1 VAQRVLFL
9 RAAGRHRDGSSRVVE
24 IFAAELEV
32 KKMAI
37 YRWQGVSPRGETIT
51 GEMEAATRDA
61 VLARLRAQRIQP
73 IPAKIRERGKGLDKE
88 ITIPGFGEKVK
99 THDVVVFTRQLG
111 TMIDAGLPIVQCLDI
126 LGSQTENK
134 KFRGIIKQ
142 LKDDVESGSTFTEA
156 LKKHPKIFDE
166 LFVNMISAGEIGGIL
181 DTILQR
187 LSVYMEK
194 SMKLKAKIKGAMI
207 YPATI
212 ITVATGVT
220 AVLLVWVIPVFAELF
235 SSFGQELPAPTQFVI
250 NLSNFTIAYFH
261 FITMVFMAIAVALRY
276 TYKTENG
283 RLMMDRAFLEAPVF
297 GDLIRKSSIARFSRT
312 LSTLVSS
319 GVPILDALL
328 ITAKTAGNKVVE
340 RAVLATRLSISEGNS
355 ISEPLIQSKVFPP
368 MVCQMIAVGE
378 STGALDAML
387 QKIAEFY
394 EDEVDNMVANLTTLM
409 EPLVILFLGVII
421 GGLVISMYLPIF
433 KLGSV
438 IG

>member
-1 VAQRVLFL
+1 
-9 RAAGRHRDGSSRVVE
+9 
-24 IFAAELEV
+24 
-32 KKMAI
+32 MAI
-37 YRWQGVSPRGETIT
+37 YRWQGVSPRGETIS

-73 IPAKIRERGKGLDKE
+73 IPAKIRERGKGLDRE
-88 ITIPGFGEKVK
+88 IALPGLGEKVK
-99 THDVVVFTRQLG
+99 TRDVVIFTRQLG

-126 LGSQTENK
+126 LGNQTENK
-134 KFRGIIKQ
+134 KFRGIIRQ

-156 LKKHPKIFDE
+156 LRKHPKIFDD

-212 ITVATGVT
+212 ITVAGGVT
-220 AVLLVWVIPVFAELF
+220 AVLLIWVIPVFAELF

-261 FITMVFMAIAVALRY
+261 FLIMAMVAAAVAVRY
-276 TYKTENG
+276 TYQTENG
-283 RLMMDRAFLEAPVF
+283 RMAMDRAFLEAPVF
-297 GDLIRKSSIARFSRT
+297 GDLIRKSSIARFTRT

-328 ITAKTAGNKVVE
+328 ITAKTSGNKVVE

-355 ISEPLIQSKVFPP
+355 ISEPLVQSKVFPP

-409 EPLVILFLGVII
+409 EPLVILFLGIII

>member
-1 VAQRVLFL
+1 
-9 RAAGRHRDGSSRVVE
+9 
-24 IFAAELEV
+24 
-32 KKMAI
+32 MAI
-37 YRWQGVSPRGETIT
+37 YRWQGVTPRGETIS

-61 VLARLRAQRIQP
+61 VLARLRSQRIQP
-73 IPAKIRERGKGLDKE
+73 IPTKIRERGKGFDKQ
-88 ITIPGFGEKVK
+88 ITIPGFGESIK
-99 THDVVVFTRQLG
+99 TRDVVVFTRQLG

-126 LGSQTENK
+126 LASQTTNK
-134 KFRGIIKQ
+134 KLRGIIRQ
-142 LKDDVESGSTFTEA
+142 LKEDVEAGATFTEA
-156 LKKHPKIFDE
+156 LRKHNKVFDD

-187 LSVYMEK
+187 LAVYMEK

-212 ITVATGVT
+212 VTVATGVT

-261 FITMVFMAIAVALRY
+261 FITVLVVAIGFALRHA
-276 TYKTENG
+276 YKTENG
-283 RLMMDRAFLEAPVF
+283 RLTIDRAILQMPVF
-297 GDLIRKSSIARFSRT
+297 GELIRKSAIARFTRT
-312 LSTLVSS
+312 LGTLVSS

-328 ITAKTAGNKVVE
+328 ITAKTSGNKVVE
-340 RAVLATRLSISEGNS
+340 RAVLSTRVSISEGNS
-355 ISEPLIQSKVFPP
+355 ISAPLTQSKVFPP

-378 STGALDAML
+378 STGALDTML

-394 EDEVDNMVANLTTLM
+394 EDEVDNMVANLTALM
-409 EPLVILFLGVII
+409 EPMVILFLGIII

-433 KLGSV
+433 KLGAV

>member
-1 VAQRVLFL
+1 
-9 RAAGRHRDGSSRVVE
+9 
-24 IFAAELEV
+24 
-32 KKMAI
+32 MAI
-37 YRWQGVSPRGETIT
+37 YRWQGVSPRGETIS

-73 IPAKIRERGKGLDKE
+73 NPAKIRERGKGLDRE
-88 ITIPGFGEKVK
+88 IPLPGLGEKVK
-99 THDVVVFTRQLG
+99 ARDVVIFTRQLG

-126 LGSQTENK
+126 LASQTENK
-134 KFRGIIKQ
+134 KFRGIIRQ
-142 LKDDVESGSTFTEA
+142 LKDDVEAGSTFTEA
-156 LKKHPKIFDE
+156 LRKHTKIFDD

-181 DTILQR
+181 DTILAR

-220 AVLLVWVIPVFAELF
+220 AVLLIWVIPVFAELF

-261 FITMVFMAIAVALRY
+261 YLVIAVIAAAVALRY
-276 TYKTENG
+276 TYQTENG
-283 RLMMDRAFLEAPVF
+283 RMAMDRALLQAPIF
-297 GDLIRKSSIARFSRT
+297 GDLIRKSSIARFTRT

-328 ITAKTAGNKVVE
+328 ITAKTSGNKVVE
-340 RAVLATRLSISEGNS
+340 RAILATRLSISEGNS
-355 ISEPLIQSKVFPP
+355 IAEPLVQSKVFPP
-368 MVCQMIAVGE
+368 MVCQMISVGE
-378 STGALDAML
+378 STGALDGML

-409 EPLVILFLGVII
+409 EPLVILFLGIII

>member
-1 VAQRVLFL
+1 
-9 RAAGRHRDGSSRVVE
+9 
-24 IFAAELEV
+24 
-32 KKMAI
+32 MAI
-37 YRWQGVSPRGETIT
+37 YRWQGITPRGETIS

-61 VLARLRAQRIQP
+61 VLARLRSQRIQP
-73 IPAKIRERGKGLDKE
+73 IPAKIRERGKGLDKD
-88 ITIPGFGEKVK
+88 ITIPGLGESIK
-99 THDVVVFTRQLG
+99 TRDIVVFTRQLG

-126 LGSQTENK
+126 LASQTDKK
-134 KFRGIIKQ
+134 KFRSIIRQMKE
-142 LKDDVESGSTFTEA
+142 DVEAGATFTEA
-156 LKKHPKIFDE
+156 LRKHNKIFDE
-166 LFVNMISAGEIGGIL
+166 LFVNMISAGEVGGIL

-187 LSVYMEK
+187 LAVYMEK
-194 SMKLKAKIKGAMI
+194 SMKLKSKIKGAMI

-250 NLSNFTIAYFH
+250 NLSNFTIAYLH
-261 FITMVFMAIAVALRY
+261 LIALVAVGTGVALRY

-283 RLMMDRAFLEAPVF
+283 RLAMDRAFLEMPVF
-297 GDLIRKSSIARFSRT
+297 GDLIRKSSIARFTRT
-312 LSTLVSS
+312 LGTLVSS

-328 ITAKTAGNKVVE
+328 ITAKTSGNKVVE

-355 ISEPLIQSKVFPP
+355 ISEPLVESKVFPP

-409 EPLVILFLGVII
+409 EPMVILFLGTVI